1 MMTSIHPI
9 LILQEGERP
18 AISFSDGPAG
28 PSSGTATTGEATTQG
43 SPATEGGLGGDAAQ
57 ESGSSNGFW
66 IMLALLFAFMWFFV
80 IRPENKRQRKRKEF
94 QTALK
99 KGDDVVTAGGLHGV
113 IAAIDEQTVT
123 LKVADNV
130 RMKFDRVAV
139 SRNASAAAEAEP
151 PAKK

>member
-1 MMTSIHPI
+1 MTSIHPI
-9 LILQEGERP
+9 LLLQEGERP
-18 AISFSDGPAG
+18 AISFSDGPSG
-28 PSSGTATTGEATTQG
+28 PASGTATTGG
-43 SPATEGGLGGDAAQ
+43 NATEGTQEAPGGEAGG
-57 ESGSSNGFW
+57 EPGSGSSNGFW

-80 IRPENKRQRKRKEF
+80 IRPENKRQRKRKDF

-99 KGDDVVTAGGLHGV
+99 KGDQVVTAGGLHGS

-139 SRNASAAAEAEP
+139 SRNASAAAEAEA